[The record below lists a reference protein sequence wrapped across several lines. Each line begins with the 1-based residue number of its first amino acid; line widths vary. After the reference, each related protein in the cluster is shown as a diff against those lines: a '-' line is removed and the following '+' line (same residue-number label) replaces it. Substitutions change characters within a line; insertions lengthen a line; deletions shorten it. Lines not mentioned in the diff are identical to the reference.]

1 MEENYELNS
10 YIKQEVIH
18 FYKINKFI
26 LVILFFLTA
35 CSSVPKYPS
44 NACKIFGERYLWYK
58 HVKKSSEIY
67 GAPIHIILAFVN
79 KESGFNRWAK
89 PKRTKLFKIV
99 PYKRP
104 SSSFGYSQAVKKTW
118 ELYKTETNSPLAL
131 RTRWRDSVFF
141 ISWYIS
147 KTNKINKIPLNDAY
161 RQYLNYYLGWGNY
174 AKKVYKTDKKAIIF
188 AKSVQKQSKI
198 YKSQLRECQKNLN
211 KKYIIF

>member
-1 MEENYELNS
+1 MPKKILNKIKIKLLYFVIFSLLASCNSIPKNTEN
-10 YIKQEVIH
+10 
-18 FYKINKFI
+18 
-26 LVILFFLTA
+26 A
-35 CSSVPKYPS
+35 CS
-44 NACKIFGERYLWYK
+44 IFSERYLWYK
-58 HVKKSSEIY
+58 SVKKSSEKY
-67 GAPIHIILAFVN
+67 GAPVHIILAFVN
-79 KESGFNRWAK
+79 KESGFDRRAR
-89 PKRTKLFKIV
+89 PPRTKIFKII

-188 AKSVQKQSKI
+188 AKSVQKQSTI
-198 YKSQLRECQKNLN
+198 YKSQLRECQKSLN
-211 KKYIIF
+211 RKKYIIY

>member
-1 MEENYELNS
+1 MQKKILNKNLI
-10 YIKQEVIH
+10 Y
-18 FYKINKFI
+18 FI
-26 LVILFFLTA
+26 FFFFIVS
-35 CSSVPKYPS
+35 CSSVPKYPA

-58 HVKKSSEIY
+58 HAKKSSETY

-89 PKRTKLFKIV
+89 PKRTKLFKVI

-118 ELYKTETNSPLAL
+118 ELYKTETDNPLAL
-131 RTRWRDSVFF
+131 RTLFKDSVMF
-141 ISWYIS
+141 IGWYIN
-147 KTNKINKIPLNDAY
+147 KTNKINKISLNDSY

-188 AKSVQKQSKI
+188 AKSVTKQSKI
-198 YKSQLRECQKNLN
+198 YKSQLKECQKSLDRN
-211 KKYIIF
+211 KYIIF

>member
-1 MEENYELNS
+1 M
-10 YIKQEVIH
+10 IH
-18 FYKINKFI
+18 FYKINKYIFV
-26 LVILFFLTA
+26 LLFFLTA

-58 HVKKSSEIY
+58 HAKKSSETY

-118 ELYKTETNSPLAL
+118 ELYKSETDNPLAL
-131 RTRWRDSVFF
+131 RTRFKDSVMF
-141 ISWYIS
+141 IGWYIS
-147 KTNKINKIPLNDAY
+147 KTNKINKISFNDSY
-161 RQYLNYYLGWGNY
+161 RQYLNYYLGWGGY
-174 AKKVYKTDKKAIIF
+174 ASKVYKTDKKAIIF
-188 AKSVQKQSKI
+188 AKSVEKQSNI
-198 YKSQLRECQKNLN
+198 YKNQLRECQKNLN
-211 KKYIIF
+211 NKYIIF

>member
-1 MEENYELNS
+1 MQKKILNKNLI
-10 YIKQEVIH
+10 Y
-18 FYKINKFI
+18 
-26 LVILFFLTA
+26 LLFFTFLFS

-44 NACKIFGERYLWYK
+44 NACKIFGEKYLWYK
-58 HVKKSSEIY
+58 HAKKSSETY
-67 GAPIHIILAFVN
+67 GAPIHIILSFVN

-118 ELYKTETNSPLAL
+118 ELYKTETNNPLAL
-131 RTRWRDSVFF
+131 RTRFKDSVMF
-141 ISWYIS
+141 IGWYIN
-147 KTNKINKIPLNDAY
+147 KTNKINKIPFDDAY

-174 AKKVYKTDKKAIIF
+174 SKAVYKTDKKAVIF
-188 AKSVQKQSKI
+188 AKNVQKQSKE
-198 YKSQLRECQKNLN
+198 YRAQLDECKKSLDR

>member
-1 MEENYELNS
+1 MQKKILNRNL
-10 YIKQEVIH
+10 IC
-18 FYKINKFI
+18 FI
-26 LVILFFLTA
+26 IFFFVA
-35 CSSVPKYPS
+35 SCSSVPKYPQ
-44 NACKIFGERYLWYK
+44 NACKIFGESYFWYK
-58 HVKKSSEIY
+58 SVKKSSETY

-118 ELYKTETNSPLAL
+118 ELYKTETNNSLAL
-131 RTRWRDSVFF
+131 RARFKDSVMF
-141 ISWYIS
+141 IGWYIA
-147 KTNKINKIPLNDAY
+147 KTNKINNIPLNDSY

-174 AKKVYKTDKKAIIF
+174 AKKAYNTDKKSIIF
-188 AKSVQKQSKI
+188 AKNVEKKSKI
-198 YKSQLRECQKNLN
+198 YKKQLRECAKSLER